1 MSRKKE
7 EMFKLDNQIT
17 WYLKDY
23 EEDKNK
29 QKKIIERSN
38 SELFYVFHK
47 KDKNEETVCS

>member
-23 EEDKNK
+23 EDDKKK
-29 QKKIIERSN
+29 QKKLERN
-38 SELFYVFHK
+38 NGELFYIFHK
-47 KDKNEETVCS
+47 EEKDEETMRS